1 MATKLTNE
9 TVDNRLKQDNRD
21 ITRIGEYINAA
32 TKMEWECNTCN
43 HHWHTTANSVLN
55 LKSGCPKCFGKI
67 KHTNADIDS
76 MISAG
81 IKRLGDYINFDTPI
95 LWGCRTCDHTW
106 TSSPNGV
113 ITKQTG
119 CPVCSFTVAGINK
132 SAREANRVADMLK
145 ERNISTVQPFS
156 RVVDK
161 YDFVCGVCN
170 HTWNTA
176 MNNLLNSN
184 TGCQKCAG
192 LLPPTNDDIDAR
204 LLIENRAL
212 SRVGDYINATTKIK
226 WKCHK
231 CEKEWS
237 AIPDNVLNAKSGCNI
252 CGCLGLVTMK
262 YFSRN
267 PHKKTVSG
275 YVYLVEGEYKGTRF
289 LKIGITEHGIEQRFK
304 QYKKYNITPI
314 YAKQMPLYDA
324 FVIEQKV
331 LQNNLKSLYRPSET
345 FDGKTECFVYSD
357 ELKQS
362 ILDTI

>member
-1 MATKLTNE
+1 MGIVMATKLTNDI
-9 TVDNRLKQDNRD
+9 VDARLIQDNRD
-21 ITRIGEYINAA
+21 ITRVGEYINAA
-32 TKMEWECNTCN
+32 TKMEWECKTCN

-55 LKSGCPKCFGKI
+55 LKSGCPNCYGNVKY
-67 KHTNADIDS
+67 TNADIDG
-76 MISAG
+76 MITAG
-81 IKRLGDYINFDTPI
+81 IKRVG
-95 LWGCRTCDHTW
+95 RTCDHTW

-119 CPVCSFTVAGINK
+119 CPICSFTAAGINK
-132 SAREANRVADMLK
+132 SAREANRVVNMLK
-145 ERNISTVQPFS
+145 ERNVSTVQPFN

-170 HTWNTA
+170 HSWNTA

-184 TGCQKCAG
+184 TGCPKCAG
-192 LLPPTNDDIDAR
+192 YLPLTNKEVDAR
-204 LLIENRAL
+204 LKQDNRPIT
-212 SRVGDYINATTKIK
+212 RVGDYITATTKIK

-231 CEKEWS
+231 CEKVWS
-237 AIPDNVLNAKSGCNI
+237 ATPDSVLNAKSGCNI

-267 PHKKTVSG
+267 PQKKTVSG

-304 QYKKYNITPI
+304 QDKKYNITPI

-324 FVIEQKV
+324 FVIEQMV
-331 LQNNLKSLYRPSET
+331 LQNNLKSLYRPDAA
-345 FDGKTECFVYSD
+345 FGGKTECFVYSD